1 MLQQC
6 TALQPLTAKQQP
18 AFNRRALTLAVH
30 FATAGLLA
38 APLLSQPAIAPA
50 TQQQARHYDI
60 ASGPV
65 STAINRFAA
74 QAGVFISGAGEL
86 GEGRQ
91 SPGLQGQYSV
101 GEGLDR
107 LLHGTSLRAVRQE
120 DGSYRL
126 VERAADVALSTM
138 QVEADWHSTAT
149 TESSNSFTTGRTT
162 IGLSEQAIKYIPQSV
177 SVLTRERLDDQN
189 LTSLKEAMEQTT
201 GISVMSYGSN
211 QYQLRSRGYD
221 IDSLMLD
228 GSRVEAPYGSLANT
242 GLYDTALYDRI
253 EVMRG
258 PTGILTGSGEPSGTV
273 NLARKR
279 ARRDF
284 GFDMSLSAGSWDAYR
299 STIDVTGSL
308 NENGSIRGRIVGVY
322 DEQESFVDE
331 VNAQNAIGYG
341 TLEYDFTPDTTLS
354 VGVARQTE
362 NSRPHAGLPVAS
374 NGNLF
379 DVDRST
385 YLGSSW
391 DRSHANATRYFADLE
406 HYLNNGGFFSLKA
419 NQIETYRMN
428 VTSSEG
434 ALVLDEDSG
443 DMLTRNSSWSNRTKS
458 ESLEARLTTPF
469 NLFEAEHATT
479 LGASYNKN
487 DSYTPYA
494 YGEGDYFN
502 QHSLQNIYSPHELPE
517 PDEYSLY
524 PGYVSSDL
532 RQESLYGQVNWSVTP
547 RLTLV
552 TGGRLDWYDITSDL
566 AEGDWGRHRAGSG
579 REFTPYYG
587 AIYEITPSI
596 NFYTSMSNIFQPQTE
611 IESSGEIIKPRT
623 GEQIE
628 AGVKGGSSDGEFNWH
643 LAVFNIEDQNRA
655 YTDPDNSAF
664 SIPLGET
671 RSRGFEAEISGS
683 PLPRLDVSAGY
694 AYTDTEYTRDASLEG
709 LSLSPDTP
717 RHNFKLWTRYYFSDD
732 ANRGWRIGAGVNTV
746 SSIYAE
752 DGTNRWEQG
761 GYTLLSAQLGYRF
774 NENFDVSFKG
784 NNLTDEKYYSTVR
797 ANTRHNYYGDPR
809 NFTFNLNYS
818 Y

>member
-1 MLQQC
+1 MHHTTFTKSRLTQAVSGAMLC
-6 TALQPLTAKQQP
+6 TALSLPGVLLPLSAHAQQE
-18 AFNRRALTLAVH
+18 
-30 FATAGLLA
+30 
-38 APLLSQPAIAPA
+38 SQQHSP
-50 TQQQARHYDI
+50 QQAEQGAQHFEVPAGDLGN
-60 ASGPV
+60 ALS
-65 STAINRFAA
+65 RFAA
-74 QAGVFISGAGEL
+74 DSGVVIYFDASLTQGKQTRGLSGDYNV
-86 GEGRQ
+86 EG
-91 SPGLQGQYSV
+91 G
-101 GEGLDR
+101 
-107 LLHGTSLRAVRQE
+107 LRALLSGSGLSLVKE
-120 DGSYRL
+120 ADGSYRL
-126 VERAADVALSTM
+126 VERPADVELSTVR
-138 QVEADWHSTAT
+138 VEAEWQSSLT
-149 TESSNSFTTGRTT
+149 TEGSDSFTTDRTT
-162 IGLSEQAIKYIPQSV
+162 IGFREQAIKDIPQSV

-201 GISVMSYGSN
+201 GVSVMTYGPN
-211 QYQLRSRGYD
+211 QYQLRARGYD

-228 GSRVEAPYGSLANT
+228 GSRVTAPYSALANT
-242 GLYDTALYDRI
+242 KLYDTALYDRI

-258 PTGILTGSGEPSGTV
+258 PTGILMGSGEPSGTV
-273 NLARKR
+273 NLVRKR
-279 ARRDF
+279 AQRDF
-284 GFDMSLSAGSWDAYR
+284 GFDMSLSAGTWDAYR

-308 NENGSIRGRIVGVY
+308 NESGSLRGRIVGVY

-331 VNAQNAIGYG
+331 VYAQDSVGYG
-341 TLEYDFTPDTTLS
+341 TLEYDITPDTTLS
-354 VGVARQTE
+354 VGVARQTGD
-362 NSRPHAGLPVAS
+362 SRPHSGLPVAS

-379 DVDRST
+379 DLDRST

-391 DRSHANATRYFADLE
+391 DRSHANATRYFADVE
-406 HYLNNGGFFSLKA
+406 HYLDNGGIFSLKA

-434 ALVLDEDSG
+434 ALVLDEYSG
-443 DMLTRNSSWSNRTKS
+443 DILTRNISWHNRDKN
-458 ESLEARLTTPF
+458 ESMDISLTTPF
-469 NLFEAEHATT
+469 RLFGSEHITS
-479 LGASYNKN
+479 LGASYNDK
-487 DSYTPYA
+487 DKLSQYS

-502 QHSLQNIYSPHELPE
+502 QHSLQNLYSPHELPE
-517 PDEYSLY
+517 PDSYPLY
-524 PGYVSSDL
+524 AGHVGAYL
-532 RQESLYGQVNWSVTP
+532 KQKGIYGQANWSITSH
-547 RLTLV
+547 LSLV

-566 AEGDWGRHRAGSG
+566 AEGDWGRHRSGSG
-579 REFTPYYG
+579 REFSPYYG
-587 AIYEITPSI
+587 IIYEITPSI

-611 IESSGEIIKPRT
+611 VESSGEIIEPRT

-628 AGVKGGSSDGEFNWH
+628 AGVKGGSPDGEFNWH

-683 PLPRLDVSAGY
+683 PLPRLDVSASY
-694 AYTDTEYTRDASLEG
+694 AYTDTEYTRDASLDG

-717 RHNFKLWTRYYFSDD
+717 RHSFKLWTRYRFSDD
-732 ANRGWRIGAGVNTV
+732 ANQGWRIGAGVNTV

-784 NNLTDEKYYSTVR
+784 DNLTDAKYYSTVR

-809 NFTFNLNYS
+809 NFSLNMNYS

>member
-6 TALQPLTAKQQP
+6 TALQPLTAKHQP
-18 AFNRRALTLAVH
+18 TLNRRALALAVH
-30 FATAGLLA
+30 LAAAGLLA
-38 APLLSQPAIAPA
+38 VPLLSQPAMAQS

-65 STAINRFAA
+65 SSVINRFAA
-74 QAGVFISGAGEL
+74 EAEVFISGAGEL

-91 SPGLQGQYSV
+91 SPGLQGQYRV
-101 GEGLDR
+101 DEGLER
-107 LLHGTSLRAVRQE
+107 LLDGTGLTAARQG

-126 VERAADVALSTM
+126 EERAADVALSTM
-138 QVEADWHSTAT
+138 QVEAEWHSTAT

-162 IGLSEQAIKYIPQSV
+162 IGLSDQAIKNIPQSV
-177 SVLTRERLDDQN
+177 SILTRERLDDQN

-201 GISVMSYGSN
+201 GVSVMTYGPN
-211 QYQLRSRGYD
+211 QYQLRARGYD

-228 GSRVEAPYGSLANT
+228 GSRVTAPYSALANT
-242 GLYDTALYDRI
+242 KLYDTALYDRI

-258 PTGILTGSGEPSGTV
+258 PTGILMGSGEPSGTV
-273 NLARKR
+273 NLVRKR

-284 GFDMSLSAGSWDAYR
+284 GFDMSLSAGTWDAYR

-308 NENGSIRGRIVGVY
+308 NESGSLRGRIVGVY

-331 VNAQNAIGYG
+331 VYAQDSVGYG
-341 TLEYDFTPDTTLS
+341 TLEYDITPDTTLS
-354 VGVARQTE
+354 VGVARQTGD
-362 NSRPHAGLPVAS
+362 SRPHSGLPVAS

-379 DVDRST
+379 DLDRST

-406 HYLNNGGFFSLKA
+406 HYLDNGGIFSLKA

-434 ALVLDEDSG
+434 ALVLDEYSG
-443 DMLTRNSSWSNRTKS
+443 DILTRNISWHNRDKN
-458 ESLEARLTTPF
+458 ESMDISLTTPF
-469 NLFEAEHATT
+469 RLFGSEHITS
-479 LGASYNKN
+479 LGASYNDK
-487 DSYTPYA
+487 DKLSQYS

-502 QHSLQNIYSPHELPE
+502 QHSLQNLYSPHELPE
-517 PDEYSLY
+517 PGSYPLY
-524 PGYVSSDL
+524 AGHVGADL
-532 RQESLYGQVNWSVTP
+532 KQKGIYGQANWSITS
-547 RLTLV
+547 RLSLV

-579 REFTPYYG
+579 REFSPYYG
-587 AIYEITPSI
+587 IIYEITPRI

-611 IESSGEIIKPRT
+611 IESSGEIIEPRT

-628 AGVKGGSSDGEFNWH
+628 AGIKGGSPDGELNWH

-683 PLPRLDVSAGY
+683 PLPRLDVSASY

-717 RHNFKLWTRYYFSDD
+717 RHNFKLWTRYRFSDD
-732 ANRGWRIGAGVNTV
+732 ANQGWRIGAGVNTV

-797 ANTRHNYYGDPR
+797 VNTRHNYYGDPR
-809 NFTFNLNYS
+809 NFTLNLNYS